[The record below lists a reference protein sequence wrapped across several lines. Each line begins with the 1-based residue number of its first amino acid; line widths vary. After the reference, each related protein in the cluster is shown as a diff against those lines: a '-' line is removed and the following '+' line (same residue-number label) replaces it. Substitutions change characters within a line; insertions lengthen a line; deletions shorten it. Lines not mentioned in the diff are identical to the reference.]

1 MEIFSTLTHGLVFVK
16 YHSYFPWLDCRLLI
30 ELFNNLCTGME
41 GGFDAGERK
50 YDVEELFSI
59 VILPEWIEFPLSF
72 PGLPA
77 QVENNL

>member
-1 MEIFSTLTHGLVFVK
+1 
-16 YHSYFPWLDCRLLI
+16 
-30 ELFNNLCTGME
+30 ME